1 LFFKHIILFFKF
13 QYFFIYRKSLV
24 NSNETFFTKKQKKS
38 IGITYY
44 GTYTGTSASLVM
56 NIEKIFLDYSD
67 YVFKY
72 IYGMVQNKA
81 EADDLL
87 QDTFIKVIKASNKD
101 IRNWK
106 SYLLTIARNTVY
118 DHWRKRKNKYSL
130 DLFKLKTKK
139 RDIELKLDIEKGIE
153 KLSPK
158 LKEVIVLRE
167 INKMEYQ
174 EIADILGIEKGTV
187 KSRLSR
193 ARDELKDFLEG
204 NR

>member
-1 LFFKHIILFFKF
+1 
-13 QYFFIYRKSLV
+13 
-24 NSNETFFTKKQKKS
+24 
-38 IGITYY
+38 
-44 GTYTGTSASLVM
+44 M

-72 IYGMVQNKA
+72 IYGMVQNRA

-87 QDTFIKVIKASNKD
+87 QDTFIKVMKASNKD

-118 DHWRKRKNKYSL
+118 DHWRKRKNKYNL
-130 DLFKLKTKK
+130 DLFKLKAKE
-139 RDIELKLDIEKGIE
+139 RDIELKLDIEKGIK

-158 LKEVIVLRE
+158 LKEVIILRE

-174 EIADILGIEKGTV
+174 EIADVLGIEKGTV

-204 NR
+204 SK

>member
-1 LFFKHIILFFKF
+1 
-13 QYFFIYRKSLV
+13 
-24 NSNETFFTKKQKKS
+24 
-38 IGITYY
+38 
-44 GTYTGTSASLVM
+44 M

-72 IYGMVQNKA
+72 IYGMVQNRA

-87 QDTFIKVIKASNKD
+87 QDTFIKVMKASNKD

-118 DHWRKRKNKYSL
+118 DHWRKRKNKYNL
-130 DLFKLKTKK
+130 DLFKLKAKE
-139 RDIELKLDIEKGIE
+139 RDIELKLDIERGIK

-158 LKEVIVLRE
+158 LKEVIILRE

-174 EIADILGIEKGTV
+174 EIADVLGIEKGTV

-204 NR
+204 SK